1 MTLARQGGEGL
12 SEKEHGSRGKC
23 RVEGGSRELR
33 GGGARV
39 GEDRQARLSD
49 LSLKDPEK
57 WLKTLDKRVR
67 SRL

>member
-1 MTLARQGGEGL
+1 MTSARQGGEGL

-33 GGGARV
+33 GGGARM

-49 LSLKDPEK
+49 LSLKDPKK
-57 WLKTLDKRVR
+57 WLKTPDKRVR

>member
-1 MTLARQGGEGL
+1 M
-12 SEKEHGSRGKC
+12 
-23 RVEGGSRELR
+23 
-33 GGGARV
+33 

-57 WLKTLDKRVR
+57 WLKTPDKRVR